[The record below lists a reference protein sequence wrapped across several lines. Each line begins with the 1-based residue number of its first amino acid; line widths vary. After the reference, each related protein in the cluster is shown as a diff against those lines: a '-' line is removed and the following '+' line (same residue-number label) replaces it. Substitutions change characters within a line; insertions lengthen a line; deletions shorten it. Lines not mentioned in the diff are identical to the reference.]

1 MTRTTVPETGEKN
14 ICNKA
19 DSCLQTFPEDSFFSL
34 LFFRGLFYSSFFFFF
49 TNIPYGSSLLERVSF
64 SGFYLASSRKIN
76 NAWEV
81 TAIFDENE

>member
-19 DSCLQTFPEDSFFSL
+19 DSCLQTFPEVSFFFLSF
-34 LFFRGLFYSSFFFFF
+34 FFRGLFYSFFFF

>member
-1 MTRTTVPETGEKN
+1 MFANVSR
-14 ICNKA
+14 
-19 DSCLQTFPEDSFFSL
+19 SFVLFSL
-34 LFFRGLFYSSFFFFF
+34 LFFLGGFFILSFFF